1 MSFKSITRIGD
12 LETSHDGCPE
22 SPLVEGDHRITIF
35 GQPVGRIGDHYE
47 AHSSSQEDE
56 HRDYIKEG
64 INAVTAWGIPVATVG
79 CLVSTDG
86 HGEDTHVLTGENRC
100 SVSTDWSR
108 ENGYENGFKANR
120 DRIMAFGP
128 DETDKT
134 ILCLPDICEAE
145 ATRSED
151 ADTARGWLY
160 LHDMFVKWF
169 SGYAQTNA
177 LANPDAFF
185 VDIDWAMTAPYIS
198 HAVEEVRGII
208 LSDNAKEAIRSRLS
222 LGKLIRDSESVS
234 FDFML
239 VGQNEQW
246 KYRIGNQTQKA
257 QAETSALGLLKGDWP
272 VYIVLGQS
280 SVYGLVK
287 GNINLLDDNRHQ
299 ITITQAG
306 AIIYDKFSFGNERT
320 YSTWLGPWNC
330 EYKEFAHVGGN
341 IDLFDGDFFEFR
353 EKYNCGQDFVV
364 TSDVYVFENFAAT
377 SFLYEK

>member
-1 MSFKSITRIGD
+1 
-12 LETSHDGCPE
+12 
-22 SPLVEGDHRITIF
+22 
-35 GQPVGRIGDHYE
+35 
-47 AHSSSQEDE
+47 
-56 HRDYIKEG
+56 
-64 INAVTAWGIPVATVG
+64 
-79 CLVSTDG
+79 
-86 HGEDTHVLTGENRC
+86 
-100 SVSTDWSR
+100 
-108 ENGYENGFKANR
+108 
-120 DRIMAFGP
+120 
-128 DETDKT
+128 
-134 ILCLPDICEAE
+134 
-145 ATRSED
+145 
-151 ADTARGWLY
+151 
-160 LHDMFVKWF
+160 
-169 SGYAQTNA
+169 
-177 LANPDAFF
+177 
-185 VDIDWAMTAPYIS
+185 
-198 HAVEEVRGII
+198 
-208 LSDNAKEAIRSRLS
+208 
-222 LGKLIRDSESVS
+222 
-234 FDFML
+234 ML

-330 EYKEFAHVGGN
+330 EYKEFAHVGRN